1 MSGSLKL
8 IVGLIF
14 VLVMA
19 VALVGLFLKA
29 VKVLAVVGVAAVV
42 LLAVAIFVKSRS

>member
-1 MSGSLKL
+1 MSGSVKL

-29 VKVLAVVGVAAVV
+29 VKVLAVVGVGAVV
-42 LLAVAIFVKSRS
+42 LLAAVIFLKTRR